1 MRPKG
6 LAGRPRRHAGT
17 LRSYGNYIVYYIF
30 SPISFTVTG
39 LGGWGRTLPSSSLY
53 TPCMYIECIYVLYRP
68 CIRPK

>member
-39 LGGWGRTLPSSSLY
+39 LGGWGWG
-53 TPCMYIECIYVLYRP
+53 
-68 CIRPK
+68 

>member
-39 LGGWGRTLPSSSLY
+39 LGGWGRG
-53 TPCMYIECIYVLYRP
+53 
-68 CIRPK
+68 